1 MKQERME
8 AHSKGDTNT
17 MEKQQKSSLQIIQQ
31 ANKEML
37 DYFNDVFLEDLE
49 NIQKLKTQTFEIDIK
64 IDELEKTKNI
74 YAFKSSS
81 RKSVFSPTVS
91 DDMETEKSKL
101 IDEKIND
108 LLSVREALYN
118 KITALEQSISSV
130 KKRLSVLNDAENAI
144 IHISGTLPR
153 ERLSDT
159 NIESDDD
166 FEFVQEATNGDV
178 STHGYNILMHDAF
191 EKTFYATLLDR
202 NVKDGITNI
211 NHKLEMLSYLLS
223 TDVNR
228 AKITIKELSQHTKH
242 ILDTIDDISG
252 KLDSKINS
260 SQPIWN
266 LMDEFVMQQRDSH
279 PECIIDANI
288 ECTDYDINLHPVF
301 TINLI
306 KLLNIFFDNV
316 FKHANANSINL
327 RVCISKNKVEV
338 CLTDNGTGINP
349 DYLTISPWYSS
360 LHKANEIIYL
370 LNGNLHIDGNPEN
383 GTTIKFDFPVQ
394 G

>member
-1 MKQERME
+1 
-8 AHSKGDTNT
+8 
-17 MEKQQKSSLQIIQQ
+17 MEKQQKNSLQSIQQ

-49 NIQKLKTQTFEIDIK
+49 NIQQLKTQTFEIDIK

-91 DDMETEKSKL
+91 DDTETEKSKL

-108 LLSVREALYN
+108 LVSVREALYN
-118 KITALEQSISSV
+118 KITLLEQRISSV
-130 KKRLSVLNDAENAI
+130 KKRLSVLNDAEDAI
-144 IHISGTLPR
+144 KHISGTLPR
-153 ERLSDT
+153 ELLSDT
-159 NIESDDD
+159 NIASDDD
-166 FEFVQEATNGDV
+166 FEFVQEAATSDV
-178 STHGYNILMHDAF
+178 SAHGYNILMHDAF

-202 NVKDGITNI
+202 NVKDEITNI
-211 NHKLEMLSYLLS
+211 NHKLEVLSYLLS
-223 TDVNR
+223 TDINR
-228 AKITIKELSQHTKH
+228 AKITIKELSLNTKH
-242 ILDTIDDISG
+242 ILDTIDDICG

-266 LMDEFVMQQRDSH
+266 LMDEFIMQQRDSH
-279 PECIIDANI
+279 PECIIDANT

-316 FKHANANSINL
+316 FKHSNANSINL
-327 RVCISKNKVEV
+327 RICISKNKVEV
-338 CLTDNGTGINP
+338 CLTDNGIGINP

-370 LNGNLHIDGNPEN
+370 LNGSLHIDGNPES
-383 GTTIKFDFPVQ
+383 GTTIRFDFPVQ